1 MAQLTFGW
9 FSRRICSDRR
19 RHRVDLSVAPCAHLR
34 QRCFVTNSFGQH
46 RADPEGETTQHTPIT
61 IWSADTGHGEGMW
74 PTILGPL
81 HTLVDGLPEASIR
94 SLLSDTFIHAHASGR
109 RALTGVAEPSG
120 PRVAAFGP
128 CS

>member
-9 FSRRICSDRR
+9 FSRRICRDR
-19 RHRVDLSVAPCAHLR
+19 RHRVDLSVAAREHRR
-34 QRCFVTNSFGQH
+34 QRCFVTNSLGQH
-46 RADPEGETTQHTPIT
+46 RADPEGETAQHTPIT
-61 IWSADTGHGEGMW
+61 IWSADTGPGEGMW

-81 HTLVDGLPEASIR
+81 HRLVDGLSEALIR
-94 SLLSDTFIHAHASGR
+94 SLLSYTLIHAHASGR
-109 RALTGVAEPSG
+109 RALTGVAESSG